1 MNFSK
6 ELIEQHK
13 ENAVTIQVVYQELL
27 KSLHKSTGVV
37 DAGTAEALHSVAV
50 QLTKATTGKKDINA
64 LVEAITLFA
73 FLVPVKPV
81 EPVTPTEEIGLKP
94 QDGSQITIPFDFE
107 GTNGI

>member
-27 KSLHKSTGVV
+27 KSLHKSSGVV

-50 QLTKATTGKKDINA
+50 QLTKATTGSKDINA
-64 LVEAITLFA
+64 LVEATTLFA
-73 FLVPVKPV
+73 FLVPVKPITSTQ
-81 EPVTPTEEIGLKP
+81 ETGPLP
-94 QDGSQITIPFDFE
+94 QANPQITIPFE
-107 GTNGI
+107 GANGT

>member
-37 DAGTAEALHSVAV
+37 DAATAEALHTVAV
-50 QLTKATTGKKDINA
+50 QLTTATTGKKDPKRTAKTDYYSRAGRWRSPRRNYRRA
-64 LVEAITLFA
+64 
-73 FLVPVKPV
+73 
-81 EPVTPTEEIGLKP
+81 
-94 QDGSQITIPFDFE
+94 E
-107 GTNGI
+107 G

>member
-13 ENAVTIQVVYQELL
+13 ENSVTIQVVYQELL

-37 DAGTAEALHSVAV
+37 DAATAEALHTVAV
-50 QLTKATTGKKDINA
+50 QLTKATTGKKDVNT

-73 FLVPVKPV
+73 FLAPVKAETPAQET
-81 EPVTPTEEIGLKP
+81 EPQAQYDP
-94 QDGSQITIPFDFE
+94 QFTIPLE
-107 GTNGI
+107 GSNGF